1 MHQGLQRSTRQNSPT
16 LAQCA
21 LFSWAAP
28 RLFKGARMLET
39 TFKLSEHGTTV
50 RTEVLAGI
58 TTFLTMAYIMFVN
71 PLILSEAGM
80 DHGAVFVATCLAAA
94 IGTLIMG
101 LYANYPIALA
111 PGMGLNAYFT
121 YGVVLGMGYTWQ
133 QALGAVFL
141 SGVLFVILSILPIRE
156 WVVNAI
162 PRTLKIA
169 ISAGI
174 GFFLAIIGLKN
185 AGIVIDHPATLVG
198 LGDLGSAPVLMAV
211 GGFMAMVVLDY
222 LKVPGALILS
232 ILGVT
237 ITGIALGVTEF
248 QGVVSAP
255 PSLAP
260 TLLQM
265 DIVGALEIGL
275 IAVVFAFFFVDL
287 FDTAGTLVGVA
298 HRAGLLD
305 EHGRLPRLGK
315 ALMSDSVAT
324 VAGAGLGTST
334 TTSYI
339 ESAAG
344 IRAGGRTGLT
354 ACVVAVL
361 FLLGLFFAPLATTIP
376 AYATA
381 PALVYVAVLMSR
393 GFAELEWDDMTEAA
407 PAVVAA
413 LSMPFTFSIA
423 NGIGFGFITYAAVKI
438 FTGQASTVSIA
449 VYVIAA
455 AFVAKFIFV

>member
-1 MHQGLQRSTRQNSPT
+1 M
-16 LAQCA
+16 
-21 LFSWAAP
+21 F
-28 RLFKGARMLET
+28 ET
-39 TFKLSEHGTTV
+39 YFKLTEHGTTV
-50 RTEVLAGI
+50 RTEVIAGI

-71 PLILSEAGM
+71 PMILAETGM

-133 QALGAVFL
+133 AALGAVFL
-141 SGVLFVILSILPIRE
+141 SGVLFVILSVLPVRE

-162 PRTLKIA
+162 PRTLKVS

-174 GFFLAIIGLKN
+174 GLFLAIIGFKN
-185 AGIVIDHPATLVG
+185 AGIVVDHPATLVG
-198 LGDLGSAPVLMAV
+198 LGNLADPSVILAIV
-211 GGFMAMVVLDY
+211 GFMAIVVLDK
-222 LKVPGALILS
+222 LRVPGAIILA
-232 ILGVT
+232 ILAVTLVGVGM
-237 ITGIALGVTEF
+237 GISQLA
-248 QGVVSAP
+248 GVVDTP

-260 TLLQM
+260 TLMQM
-265 DIVGALEIGL
+265 DIQGAFNIGL
-275 IAVVFAFFFVDL
+275 IAVIFAFFFVDL

-305 EHGRLPRLGK
+305 AHGRLPRLRQ
-315 ALMSDSVAT
+315 ALMADSVAT
-324 VAGAGLGTST
+324 CTGAALGTST

-339 ESAAG
+339 ESASG

-361 FLLGLFFAPLATTIP
+361 FLLGLFFAPLATSIP

-381 PALVYVAVLMSR
+381 PALVYVAVLMAR
-393 GFAELEWDDMTEAA
+393 GLSEIDWDDMTEAA
-407 PAVVAA
+407 PAVVTA
-413 LSMPFTFSIA
+413 LAMPFTFSIA
-423 NGIGFGFITYAAVKI
+423 TGIGFGFITYAVVKVL
-438 FTGQASTVSIA
+438 TGQASAVSIG
-449 VYVIAA
+449 VYVIAV
-455 AFVAKFIFV
+455 AFVAKFVLIGG